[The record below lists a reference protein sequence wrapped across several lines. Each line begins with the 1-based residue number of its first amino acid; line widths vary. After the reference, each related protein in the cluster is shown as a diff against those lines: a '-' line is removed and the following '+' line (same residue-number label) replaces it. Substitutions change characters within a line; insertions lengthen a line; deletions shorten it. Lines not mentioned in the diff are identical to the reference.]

1 MLHIYVLTL
10 FIYHPSDTFYISS
23 HAMCLILFA
32 WQTHPRYPLVV
43 AANRDEFHD
52 RPTTAA
58 GFWED
63 TPAILAGRD
72 LQAGGTWLGI
82 NRNGRFAAISNY
94 REPLFKASKLE
105 YSRGHLVRDF
115 LLDNSAPGSHAE
127 KLQTQGARYRGFNL
141 LLGNPE
147 AISYVSNRTEKPI
160 NVTPG
165 SHGLSNH
172 LLDTDWPKVHNG
184 RTRLDAV
191 LKEEHIDPDWPK
203 VYNGRTRLDTVLKNE
218 HIDPEALLELLA
230 DKSTASRTR
239 LSTEELQSEPEKVTR
254 MIFINSPVYGTR
266 SSTVLL
272 LDRDGEI
279 TFVERQ
285 FDANGKPAGTQSHKL
300 RINLQP
306 V

>member
-1 MLHIYVLTL
+1 
-10 FIYHPSDTFYISS
+10 
-23 HAMCLILFA
+23 MCLILFA
-32 WQTHPRYPLVV
+32 WQTHPRYSLVV

-58 GFWED
+58 GFWEE
-63 TPAILAGRD
+63 TPGILAGRD
-72 LQAGGTWLGI
+72 LQAGGTWLGV

-94 REPLFKASKLE
+94 REPLFKASKPE

-127 KLQTQGARYRGFNL
+127 LLQTRGAHYRGFNL
-141 LLGNPE
+141 LLGDPE
-147 AISYVSNRTEKPI
+147 AIFYVSNRTEKPI
-160 NVTPG
+160 NVAPG

-172 LLDTDWPKVHNG
+172 LLDTDWPKVHDG
-184 RTRLDAV
+184 RTRLEAV
-191 LKEEHIDPDWPK
+191 LKEE
-203 VYNGRTRLDTVLKNE
+203 L
-218 HIDPEALLELLA
+218 IDPEVLLELLA
-230 DKSTASRTR
+230 DKSMALPTR
-239 LSTEELQSEPEKVTR
+239 LSTEELQSEPSMLTK
-254 MIFINSPVYGTR
+254 MIFIDSPIYGTR

-272 LDRDGEI
+272 LGRDGEM

-285 FDANGKPAGTQSHKL
+285 FDAGGKPAGTQSHRL

>member
-1 MLHIYVLTL
+1 
-10 FIYHPSDTFYISS
+10 
-23 HAMCLILFA
+23 MCLILFA
-32 WQTHPRYPLVV
+32 WQAHPRYPLVV

-58 GFWED
+58 GFWGE
-63 TPAILAGRD
+63 TPGILAGRD

-105 YSRGHLVRDF
+105 YSRGNLVRDF

-127 KLQTQGARYRGFNL
+127 HLQTRAAHYRGFNL
-141 LLGNPE
+141 LLGDPE
-147 AISYVSNRTEKPI
+147 VIFYVSNRTEKPI
-160 NVTPG
+160 NVAPG

-172 LLDTDWPKVHNG
+172 LLDTDWPKVHDG

-191 LKEEHIDPDWPK
+191 LKEEHIDPEK
-203 VYNGRTRLDTVLKNE
+203 
-218 HIDPEALLELLA
+218 LLELLA
-230 DKSTASRTR
+230 DKSTASPTR
-239 LSTEELQSEPEKVTR
+239 LSTEELQSEPEKMTK
-254 MIFINSPVYGTR
+254 MIFIDSPVYGTR

-272 LDRDGEI
+272 LDRDGEMI
-279 TFVERQ
+279 FVERQ
-285 FDANGKPAGTQSHKL
+285 FDAGGKPAGTQSHKL